1 MAALRDRLQ
10 LALANRYEFERE
22 LGRGGKKEAAINHLE
37 YLLSV
42 PSAVSVPA
50 LRVESTWDSLRDHPR
65 FQRLLEQRR

>member
-1 MAALRDRLQ
+1 MLLARIEALVG
-10 LALANRYEFERE
+10 E
-22 LGRGGKKEAAINHLE
+22 KEAAINHLE

-42 PSAVSVPA
+42 PSGVSVPS